1 MGTVYP
7 GRHGRQHAI
16 QLGATD
22 AKALLKSKLPF
33 LLPIL
38 TPAEI
43 GQVQKVL
50 DAAVVNP
57 ALQKDYADASRKN
70 AAAERARGVFSDGA
84 VYRTPDSSQ
93 MRKISAELID
103 VTKDDKH
110 IRLQHPKLL
119 AHDAL
124 KALSDNADEAAFL
137 QAVTRALSSKGV
149 YLRIEP
155 SRMRDPDD
163 RSRTVV
169 SNKEFDVWLSFGFD
183 GDAIPTKD
191 GRLTR
196 DNLLDTTAIGAGYY
210 TQVIKGNVQTRF
222 NETADRLRR
231 KNKDGLSLHQDQE
244 GARATAAPGVVGIS
258 DYLGDADY
266 PSEKMWDQPWKLLEE
281 ARSLNKGAGNIV
293 QASKKLVQGAMLADF
308 AGERLNNYINATVK
322 GAARAVFAAKVVVVV
337 TSIIEAALNVYLL
350 ATVVTELA
358 AGEVLVETV
367 VEEGGKRVVKRR
379 VRKEITREAFDKM
392 LKTGKSTFRRSPL
405 TENLRGEWLKDM
417 QRIWDAADKRGIELT
432 QKELDTL
439 FEAAQHKWFGPR

>member
-1 MGTVYP
+1 MTSIYP
-7 GRHGRQHAI
+7 GHRGRQHAI
-16 QLGATD
+16 QLGAAD

-38 TPAEI
+38 TPGEI

-57 ALQKDYADASRKN
+57 ALQSDYADASRKN

-84 VYRTPDSSQ
+84 VYRTPDSPQ
-93 MRKISAELID
+93 MRKIAGELID

-124 KALSDNADEAAFL
+124 KALSDNPDEAVFL
-137 QAVTRALSSKGV
+137 KAITRALSSKGV

-155 SRMRDPDD
+155 KMVHDPND

-196 DNLLDTTAIGAGYY
+196 DNLLGTTAIGAGYY
-210 TQVIKGNVQTRF
+210 TQVIKGTFQTRF
-222 NETADRLRR
+222 NATADTLRR
-231 KNKDGLSLHQDQE
+231 KIMDGLSLHEDQE

-258 DYLGDADY
+258 DYLGDADF
-266 PSEKMWDQPWKLLEE
+266 PSEKIWDQPWKLLME
-281 ARSLNKGAGNIV
+281 ARNLNKGGDIV
-293 QASKKLVQGAMLADF
+293 VASKRLVQGAMLADF

-350 ATVVTELA
+350 ASVVTELA

-367 VEEGGKRVVKRR
+367 VEEGGKKIIKRR
-379 VRKEITREAFDKM
+379 VRKEISREAFDKM
-392 LKTGKSTFRRSPL
+392 LERGKSTFRRRSPL
-405 TENLRGEWLKDM
+405 SEDLRGAWLEDIQK
-417 QRIWDAADKRGIELT
+417 IWEAAERRGIELT

-439 FEAAQHKWFGPR
+439 FEAAQAKWYPR